1 MKRLFLMS
9 LLLLPGLAVGAVD
22 DGKRSFDKACAG
34 CHTITPQGQDKGKGQ
49 RSKSASRPIPT
60 ERRGR
65 GTDLGPLIPK
75 RTPEQLRTWVAKPN
89 QVKPKTSC
97 DTRLLPEAD
106 RDLVLNYLAQS
117 IHAPAPT
124 REELLRQQLKQD
136 LATRQAQKLRKAND
150 PSRRS
155 KGKK

>member
-1 MKRLFLMS
+1 MKRLFLLS
-9 LLLLPGLAVGAVD
+9 LLLLPGLAVGAAD
-22 DGKRSFDKACAG
+22 AGKLAFDKACAG
-34 CHTITPQGQDKGKGQ
+34 CHTVTPQGKDKGK
-49 RSKSASRPIPT
+49 RAMKAARPIPT

-75 RTPEQLRTWVAKPN
+75 RTPEQLRTWIAKPN
-89 QVKPKTSC
+89 QVKPKTTC
-97 DTRLLPEAD
+97 DTRLLPADD
-106 RDLVLNYLAQS
+106 RDLVLNYLAHS

-136 LATRQAQKLRKAND
+136 LATRQAQKQRKAND

-155 KGKK
+155 PRKK